1 LHFALSS
8 LWIFL
13 TVKLVLSFTITVANA
28 SRWAAISALLCIGI
42 TSCLFYVMLRKLAR
56 INRNL
61 ETIVASRTAALAA
74 SDEESRRREEW
85 LRRLLASL
93 PDVAWTASQDRRI
106 IFVSPNVEHMLGLSV
121 DEVYGNSE
129 NLLLKYVHPDDL
141 PRTIQSFEAL
151 FSHGT
156 PFDEVFRFQRKDG
169 HWIWLHDRAV
179 GTHPEA
185 GVLFADGV
193 LSDITA
199 RKEAE
204 DALQKQLSLMRTITS
219 TAPDSLFMLD
229 EAGRVTFINP
239 AGERML
245 GYTRDELQGKV
256 MHDVCHYKRRDGT
269 PLPRSECGM
278 TLTNSSEDL
287 GGHEDLVFRKDGS
300 PVDISFSS
308 APLLERGRVVGSV
321 QVWQDITG
329 RKQAERQYQSLH
341 EQFLQSQKMEAVGRL
356 AGGIAHDFNN
366 LVQIINGYA
375 ELIAAEIA
383 CSPEVVKQARTIH
396 DAGRRAA
403 RLTQQL
409 LEFSRSEPGVL
420 QVTRI
425 DNILKEL
432 LKLVRTLVGENID
445 LTTRVST
452 GKTCV
457 GISAGQLEQ
466 VILNLASNAR
476 DAMPEGGKLG
486 IDATCVQLDEIE
498 GRDFGNISPGA
509 YVQISVSD
517 TGCGMDAATMRQAFE
532 PFFTTKERS
541 KGSGLGLSTVY
552 GIVTKSGG
560 GIRIDS
566 EPDMGT
572 AVHICLPVAESQVPR
587 TEFEENL
594 APQKGTEYVLLAE
607 DEKDLRS
614 LLAGQLTSLGY
625 TVVEAGNGAE
635 ALQLATDT
643 PNSFHLLVTDMIMPT
658 MGGQEL
664 SEEIRK
670 ICPTIKVIQ
679 MSGYND
685 PPQTGSKDNRLD
697 LPHLQKPF
705 KLGALAATVRRA
717 LDQKPT

>member
-1 LHFALSS
+1 
-8 LWIFL
+8 
-13 TVKLVLSFTITVANA
+13 
-28 SRWAAISALLCIGI
+28 
-42 TSCLFYVMLRKLAR
+42 MLRKLAR

-74 SDEESRRREEW
+74 SEEESRRREEW

-93 PDVAWTASQDRRI
+93 PDVAWTASQDGRI
-106 IFVSPNVEHMLGLSV
+106 IFVGPNVENILGLSV
-121 DEVYGNSE
+121 DEVYENGE

-141 PRTIQSFEAL
+141 PRTIQGFEAL
-151 FSHGT
+151 FMQAK

-169 HWIWLHDRAV
+169 HWIWVHDRAV
-179 GTHPEA
+179 ATHLED

-199 RKEAE
+199 RKDAE
-204 DALQKQLSLMRTITS
+204 EALQKQLSLMRTITS

-229 EAGRVTFINP
+229 ETGHVTFINP

-278 TLTNSSEDL
+278 TLTNSSANL

-321 QVWQDITG
+321 QVWQDITA

-341 EQFLQSQKMEAVGRL
+341 EQLLQSQKMEAIGRL

-375 ELIAAEIA
+375 ELIAAESA
-383 CSPEVVKQARTIH
+383 CSPEVLKQAQTIH
-396 DAGRRAA
+396 DAGSRAA
-403 RLTQQL
+403 QLTQQL
-409 LEFSRSEPGVL
+409 LEFSRSETDVL
-420 QVTRI
+420 QVIRI
-425 DNILKEL
+425 DDILEEL

-445 LTTRVST
+445 LTTKVSS

-457 GISAGQLEQ
+457 GISAGRLEQ

-486 IDATCVQLDEIE
+486 IDATCVRLDEIE
-498 GRDFGNISPGA
+498 SRDFGNISPGA

-532 PFFTTKERS
+532 PFFTTKERG

-552 GIVTKSGG
+552 AIVTKSGG
-560 GIRIDS
+560 GIRVDS
-566 EPDMGT
+566 ELDMGT
-572 AVHICLPVAESQVPR
+572 TVHVCLPVVESQVSR

-594 APQKGTEYVLLAE
+594 APEKGTEYVLLAE
-607 DEKDLRS
+607 DEKDVRS

-635 ALQLATDT
+635 ALQLATDR

-685 PPQTGSKDNRLD
+685 PPQARSKDHRLD

-705 KLGALAATVRRA
+705 KLGALAATVRQA
-717 LDQKPT
+717 LDQKST